1 MPFTRLRQLAQAADL
16 AAVAIVPGAN
26 FRYLTG
32 VDLHLMERPSILF
45 VPVDGESVVILP
57 SLEVSK
63 WENANLPAKVIG
75 WRDDEGYAGA
85 FRQASQAL
93 NLDGQQIG
101 VEGLRM
107 RVLEGQL
114 LEDLLG
120 AQVID
125 ADEVFTQLRIIKSPD
140 EIEKHREAIRIS
152 EEALQKTLDNLKL
165 GMTER
170 EIATMLSQFQTDLGG
185 GGNSFSPI
193 VLIGAR
199 SALPHGVPEN
209 IPLQQGD
216 TLLID
221 FGTVKHGYV
230 SDITRTFFVGEPSAE
245 YRAVYEV
252 VLSANQTGIATA
264 KPRASCEAVDLATSQ
279 ILKDSD
285 FADYILHRTGHGL
298 GIDVHE
304 FPNITQGDLRELEVG
319 MVFTVEPGLYLAG
332 KLGVRIEDN
341 VVVTADGT
349 ECLTSFPKELT
360 VLNLS

>member
-45 VPVDGESVVILP
+45 VPVAGEAVVILP
-57 SLEVSK
+57 SLEISK
-63 WENANLPAKVIG
+63 WQNANLPAQVIG

-85 FRQASQAL
+85 FSQASQVLKL
-93 NLDGQQIG
+93 NGQRIG

-114 LEDLLG
+114 LEEALG
-120 AQVID
+120 GQVVD
-125 ADEVFTQLRIIKSPD
+125 ADEVFTQLRIIKSPT
-140 EIEKHREAIRIS
+140 EIEKHRQAIRIS
-152 EEALQKTLDNLKL
+152 EEALQRTLDNIKL

-185 GGNSFSPI
+185 EGNSFAPI
-193 VLIGAR
+193 VLVGAR

-209 IPLQQGD
+209 TPLQQGD

-221 FGTVKHGYV
+221 FGTVKNGYV

-245 YRAVYEV
+245 YRAIYEA
-252 VLSANQTGIATA
+252 VLTANQTGIATA
-264 KPRASCEAVDLATSQ
+264 KPGVTCEAVDLATSQ
-279 ILKDSD
+279 ILKDSG

-304 FPNITQGDLRELEVG
+304 FPNITQGDLRKLEAG

-341 VVVTADGT
+341 VIITAKGS
-349 ECLTSFPKELT
+349 ESLTSFPKALT

>member
-1 MPFTRLRQLAQAADL
+1 MPFERLHQLARAADL

-32 VDLHLMERPSILF
+32 VDLHLMERPTILF
-45 VPVDGESVVILP
+45 VPVVGEAVIVLP

-75 WRDDEGYAGA
+75 WRDADGYTEAFQQAG
-85 FRQASQAL
+85 QAL
-93 NLDGQQIG
+93 KLNGQRIG

-107 RVLEGQL
+107 RVLEGHL
-114 LEDLLG
+114 LEETLG
-120 AQVID
+120 GQVVD
-125 ADEVFTQLRIIKSPD
+125 ADEVFIQLRIIKSD
-140 EIEKHREAIRIS
+140 AEIEKHRQAIRIS
-152 EEALQKTLDNLKL
+152 EKALQQTLDNIKL

-185 GGNSFSPI
+185 EANSFAPI
-193 VLIGAR
+193 VLVGAR

-209 IPLQQGD
+209 TPLQQGD

-221 FGTVKHGYV
+221 FGTVSAGYV

-245 YRAVYEV
+245 SRAVYEA
-252 VLSANQTGIATA
+252 VLAANQAGIATT
-264 KPRASCEAVDLATSQ
+264 KPTVTCEAVDLATSQ
-279 ILKDSD
+279 VLQDSG
-285 FADYILHRTGHGL
+285 FGDYILHRTGHGL

-304 FPNITQGDLRELEVG
+304 FPNITQGDLRELEAG

-341 VVVTADGT
+341 LAVTANGA
-349 ECLTSFPKELT
+349 ECLTTFSKELT